1 MKEGTAIKMI
11 RKRQSISQVELAQR
25 CNISQTSLSQI
36 ENNIKRPRGKTL
48 KKLCE
53 VMEVPESMV
62 YILGLEHTDV
72 PASKQHIYS
81 VLYPTIIN
89 MAYQIV
95 GEENKTILPQPLH

>member
-11 RKRQSISQVELAQR
+11 RKRQALSQVELAQR

-36 ENNIKRPRGKTL
+36 ENNLKRPRGKTL

-62 YILGLEHTDV
+62 YILGLEETDV
-72 PASKQHIYS
+72 PQSKLHLYNM
-81 VLYPTIIN
+81 LYPTIIN
-89 MAYQIV
+89 MACQIV
-95 GEENKTILPQPLH
+95 GEDSKIEMKPD